1 MEHIGTFKSNEDYT
15 NVERL
20 MNFSS
25 TAIIEVL
32 DKSPPELFT
41 TMKMFLNRRLPD
53 TLRPYIWSYC
63 LQIKTNDLDEL
74 PSFRISPSLDLFLSR
89 RCHILIDRHFP
100 DISSRAFAGLIK
112 SVVTAFMRRNLLS
125 LPEGDGTDSTST
137 TEYDS
142 MTDIEDKEERQEDTE
157 SHASS
162 LVKSSS
168 EASSCQMYD
177 RLIFLAVPLAV
188 IVKEGST
195 VPSRSTKDSN
205 LESYSA
211 FELGSKSQ
219 ILSEIALQD
228 MAGVKHVAVLT
239 EDVRVNFSSV
249 HLGYTQSLIKAKH
262 PMLHQHLMALSGVGE
277 SSVTNPFYDFLNEC
291 LLRGLSGLLNLEAC
305 QFVWDQC
312 FVVGFAKMLPL
323 ITASLVIGCA
333 QELLGIGHED
343 SVVDSWVSYCHH
355 CSVESVQRL
364 LSTQCASELFDLFD
378 KSSMY
383 ALDYNEDDDMLLQV
397 VVDKLRPEP
406 RRVLNPPPSIASS
419 SNHSIA
425 AGDIVSLPPSANNSV
440 NNSANNSVDNS
451 VINSIGLDSN
461 FTLTPSA
468 SQSLELSNEKLDDQ
482 PSAMKSPKSPHPSD
496 RENPFL
502 RKLSSLKNENADK
515 GNGDTEVKGSEQ
527 EQVESKTDE
536 KGVVENKDD
545 TTDNNVAGD
554 DGNTEEDGVDSKN
567 TEDNKQDDKSVA
579 DKDDAKVNVDKESGL
594 SQSNSDATV
603 SSGDSK
609 LSDGTKKPKKSK
621 KSWFGR

>member
-1 MEHIGTFKSNEDYT
+1 MT
-15 NVERL
+15 
-20 MNFSS
+20 
-25 TAIIEVL
+25 
-32 DKSPPELFT
+32 DK
-41 TMKMFLNRRLPD
+41 
-53 TLRPYIWSYC
+53 
-63 LQIKTNDLDEL
+63 
-74 PSFRISPSLDLFLSR
+74 
-89 RCHILIDRHFP
+89 
-100 DISSRAFAGLIK
+100 
-112 SVVTAFMRRNLLS
+112 NLLS

-249 HLGYTQSLIKAKH
+249 HLGYTQSKASYVTSASD
-262 PMLHQHLMALSGVGE
+262 ALSGVGE

-383 ALDYNEDDDMLLQV
+383 ALDYNEDDDMLLQVVVDKLHPEPRRVLNPPPSKV

-621 KSWFGR
+621 KSW